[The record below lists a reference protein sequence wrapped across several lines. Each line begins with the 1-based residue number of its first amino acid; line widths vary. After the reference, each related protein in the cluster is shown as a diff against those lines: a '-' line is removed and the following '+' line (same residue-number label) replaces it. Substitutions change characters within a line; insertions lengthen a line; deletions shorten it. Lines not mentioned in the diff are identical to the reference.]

1 MDEEIELKLA
11 VAPNVGPALRRDPL
25 LVGAEGGGTRRLVS
39 VYYDTPGHALRK
51 LGIGLRVRKIGRGY
65 LQTIKLP
72 SGHGAALQRH
82 REVEMALPTER
93 FDLDGITDSGLR
105 RLFAK
110 HHIATNLVPIF
121 TTEIRR
127 TLWTFRHA
135 GAVIELA
142 LDRGEIQADGRVLP
156 VSEIELELKG
166 GKPAGLYRAA
176 LALSKRLPVRIEW
189 RTKSARGYALGTD
202 ELPEST
208 RGQPIHLDRALTPT
222 EAFGAIARACI
233 SQLGQN
239 EAAALDGRNI
249 EGVHQMRVSLRR
261 LRSLVG
267 AYRHQMSDACHG
279 ELSRELRWLQQ
290 SLSPA
295 RDWDVLLA
303 FTLPPLRRRLPDEAA
318 LFRLEALA
326 EARRAAAYEVVR
338 ETIGSSRY
346 TALLLTIGLLLE
358 TGRWVGTGEG
368 AETLTRPVRRFADG
382 LLDKRHRR
390 LRKLGRRTDLSE
402 NELHRLRLF
411 GKKMRYVADFFRS
424 LYPPKATQAYI
435 VALSELQDRLGSL
448 NDAVVTDLLLA
459 ELPGDEDERLL
470 LGHARA
476 LLRGWQAHAIEL
488 EHKAFA
494 ETWKRFDRR
503 KPFWRK
509 G

>member
-11 VAPNVGPALRRDPL
+11 VAPNAGATLRRDPL
-25 LVGAEGGGTRRLVS
+25 LVGAEGGGTRRLFS
-39 VYYDTPGHALRK
+39 VYYDTPDHALRK
-51 LGIGLRVRKIGRGY
+51 LGVGLRVRKAGRRF

-72 SGHGAALQRH
+72 SGRGAALHRH
-82 REVEMALPTER
+82 HEVETALPDER
-93 FDLDGITDSGLR
+93 FDLESIPDAGLR
-105 RLFAK
+105 RIFTK
-110 HHIATNLVPIF
+110 HRIATGLAPIF
-121 TTEIRR
+121 ATEIRR

-142 LDRGEIQADGRVLP
+142 LDRGEIQADGRVVP

-166 GKPAGLYRAA
+166 GKAAGLYRTA
-176 LALSKRLPVRIEW
+176 LALSERLPVRIEW
-189 RTKSARGYALGTD
+189 RTKSARGYALGAD
-202 ELPEST
+202 ALPAAT
-208 RGQPIHLDRALTPT
+208 RGQPIHLDPTLTPT
-222 EAFGAIARACI
+222 EAFGAIARVCI

-239 EAAALDGRNI
+239 EVAALDGHDI
-249 EGVHQMRVSLRR
+249 EGVHQMRVALRR

-279 ELSRELRWLQQ
+279 ELSRDLRWLQQ

-303 FTLPPLRRRLPDEAA
+303 YTLPPLRRRLPEEAA

-338 ETIGSSRY
+338 ETVGSPRY
-346 TALLLTIGLLLE
+346 TALLLNMGLLLE
-358 TGRWVGTGEG
+358 TGRWVGEGEG
-368 AETLTRPVRRFADG
+368 AATLTRPVRRFADG

-390 LRKLGRRTDLSE
+390 LRKLGRRKDLSE

-435 VALSELQDRLGSL
+435 LALSELQERLGSL
-448 NDAVVTDLLLA
+448 NDAVVTDMLLA

-476 LLRGWQAHAIEL
+476 LLRGWQAHAIEI

-494 ETWKRFDRR
+494 EVWKRFDRR